1 MRIIRKS
8 VYWALEVV
16 VMDMDDV
23 AYGLYQD
30 FRKARMARGLQQ
42 EALAR
47 DLGVAQPRIAELEAR
62 LRDGKLTKQMQLFL
76 RAAAAMGLV
85 PVLVPA
91 EVAEATRT
99 TDLGPMVRSTWDEV
113 FVDLAGD
120 DEDEVEAA
128 PTP

>member
-1 MRIIRKS
+1 
-8 VYWALEVV
+8 
-16 VMDMDDV
+16 MDMDDV